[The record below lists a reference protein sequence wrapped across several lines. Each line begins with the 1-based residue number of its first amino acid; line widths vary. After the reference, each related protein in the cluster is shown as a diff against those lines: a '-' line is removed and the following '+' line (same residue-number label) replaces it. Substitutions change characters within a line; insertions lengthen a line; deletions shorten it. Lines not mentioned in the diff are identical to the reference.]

1 MAERGRAKASAIL
14 AANLAI
20 GPGIA
25 HNAIKARAK
34 EKGDTKARAKDPH
47 GPTPQTTGKADIKGS
62 AENAALRAIR
72 PTSAQKVDRSLR
84 LRRQ

>member
-1 MAERGRAKASAIL
+1 MAERGRARANAIL

-20 GPGIA
+20 GPETA
-25 HNAIKARAK
+25 HNAIRARAK
-34 EKGDTKARAKDPH
+34 EKADTKERAKDPH
-47 GPTPQTTGKADIKGS
+47 GPTPQITGKADIKGS

-72 PTSAQKVDRSLR
+72 PTSAQKEDRSLL